1 MSFNVVLLL
10 VEGGSGKQGS
20 VKSVGDA
27 TNDSSY
33 RSYVKIIWDVGGA
46 NDYRRGHEGS
56 LDVKC
61 VTAAKGEM
69 YYKEHLPK
77 LGNRERRCLYHVRTI
92 FVLMM
97 SILPLLLLLPLLL
110 AVLVLGVNWR
120 LV

>member
-1 MSFNVVLLL
+1 ML

-20 VKSVGDA
+20 VKSVDDA

-33 RSYVKIIWDVGGA
+33 RSYVKIMWDAGGA
-46 NDYRRGHEGS
+46 NDYRRGHQGS

-77 LGNRERRCLYHVRTI
+77 LGNHQQVW
-92 FVLMM
+92 V
-97 SILPLLLLLPLLL
+97 ILCQ
-110 AVLVLGVNWR
+110 NNIR
-120 LV
+120 LNDV